1 MRWVAMRRAAFVFAV
16 ALGISSG
23 VAGAQNASPSSAR
36 RQMLVQ
42 RIRERFEQVVRQRLQ
57 LTDTQMVRLRETNAR
72 FDGERHALTE
82 RERSVRQQ
90 MRQQLI
96 PGVAA
101 DQDRLATLI
110 DSLFAIQRE
119 RLDLV
124 QREQRDLSAY
134 LTPLQRVQYYAL
146 QEQLRRRLE
155 QFRQRM
161 QQAAGPGAGRGAGRG
176 AGSAAGPGPPF

>member
-1 MRWVAMRRAAFVFAV
+1 MRYVETRRVAFVLAV

-23 VAGAQNASPSSAR
+23 VAAAQNAPPGAR

-72 FDGERHALTE
+72 FDGERRALTE

-110 DSLFAIQRE
+110 DSLFAIQRQ

-124 QREQRDLSAY
+124 EQEQRDLSAY
-134 LTPLQRVQYYAL
+134 LTPVQRVQYYAL

-161 QQAAGPGAGRGAGRG
+161 QRQGARLGAGPP
-176 AGSAAGPGPPF
+176 AGPAPPF